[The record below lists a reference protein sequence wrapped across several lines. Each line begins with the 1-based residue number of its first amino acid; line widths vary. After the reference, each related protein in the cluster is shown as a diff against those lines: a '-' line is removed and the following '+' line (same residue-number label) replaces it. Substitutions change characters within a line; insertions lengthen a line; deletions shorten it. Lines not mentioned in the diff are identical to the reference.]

1 MQNTGLARRLH
12 KSPETHAICE
22 LAGVILAGGRSRRMG
37 GGFKALVPLGGKP
50 LVRHVIDRI
59 RSQVQ
64 TLVLSVEKHVL
75 DFEAFGLPQVE
86 DPVPGSRGPLGGL
99 LAALTNMEVGCNWM
113 LLAPCDAPFL
123 PLELA
128 ERLLNCALDNDQAG
142 CVVHYDSEIQP
153 TFSIWHRQLLPR
165 LEEAVL
171 EEGMAGFKQFLRHIP
186 VATLDWEPADHSPF
200 FNINDPD
207 ALVEAARL
215 LDRASA
221 PI

>member
-1 MQNTGLARRLH
+1 MQKT
-12 KSPETHAICE
+12 S

-37 GGFKALVPLGGKP
+37 GGFKALAPLGGKP
-50 LVRHVIDRI
+50 LIRHVIDRLQP
-59 RSQVQ
+59 QVQ
-64 TLVLSVEKHVL
+64 SLVLSVEKHVP
-75 DFEAFGLPQVE
+75 DFETFGLPQVE
-86 DPVPGSRGPLGGL
+86 DPTPGSRGPLGGL
-99 LAALTNMEVGCNWM
+99 LAALANMERSCDWM

-128 ERLLNCALDNDQAG
+128 ERLLNCALDDDQAG
-142 CVVHYDSEIQP
+142 CLVRYDAELQP
-153 TFSIWHRQLLPR
+153 TISLWHRRLLSP

-171 EEGMAGFKQFLRHIP
+171 EQGIGGFKQFLRDTP
-186 VATLDWEPADHSPF
+186 VAILDWEFSDLSPF

-215 LDRASA
+215 LDRVVA

>member
-1 MQNTGLARRLH
+1 MQKT
-12 KSPETHAICE
+12 S

-37 GGFKALVPLGGKP
+37 GGFKALASLGGKP
-50 LVRHVIDRI
+50 LIRHVIDRLQP
-59 RSQVQ
+59 QVKS
-64 TLVLSVEKHVL
+64 LVLSVEKHVP

-86 DPVPGSRGPLGGL
+86 DPTPGSHGPLGGL
-99 LAALTNMEVGCNWM
+99 LAALANMERGCDWM

-128 ERLLNCALDNDQAG
+128 GRLLNCALDDDQAG
-142 CVVHYDSEIQP
+142 CLVRYDAEIQP
-153 TFSIWHRQLLPR
+153 TISLWHRRLLPP

-171 EEGMAGFKQFLRHIP
+171 EQGMGGFKQFLQDTP
-186 VATLDWEPADHSPF
+186 VTILDWESSDLSPF

-215 LDRASA
+215 LDRAAA